1 MSSHMTSQPSQAP
14 APGAAPPPPAHR
26 LRVEAEADPN
36 LLLRLL
42 EPFVIHAVMPSA
54 VTCAADARGL
64 TACLDFA
71 AEPSVAERLRM
82 RLMVTVG
89 VRAAEL
95 APARAPASKA
105 A

>member
-1 MSSHMTSQPSQAP
+1 VA
-14 APGAAPPPPAHR
+14 
-26 LRVEAEADPN
+26 AEADPN

-42 EPFVIHAVMPSA
+42 EPFVIHDVLPSA

-64 TACLDFA
+64 SATLDFS
-71 AEPSVAERLRM
+71 AEPAVAERLRM
-82 RLMVTVG
+82 RLAVTVG

-95 APARAPASKA
+95 APVRAPASRA

>member
-1 MSSHMTSQPSQAP
+1 MSSHPSAPSASQPLP
-14 APGAAPPPPAHR
+14 LHR
-26 LRVEAEADPN
+26 LTVAAEADSN

-42 EPFVIHAVMPSA
+42 EPFVIHDVLPSA

-64 TACLDFA
+64 SATVDFS
-71 AEPSVAERLRM
+71 AEPAVAERLRM
-82 RLMVTVG
+82 RLAVTVG

-95 APARAPASKA
+95 APVRAPASRA

>member
-1 MSSHMTSQPSQAP
+1 MSSSVSAQPSP
-14 APGAAPPPPAHR
+14 APSLPAPCPRHR
-26 LRVEAEADPN
+26 LKVEAEADPN

-54 VTCAADARGL
+54 VACSADERGL
-64 TACLDFA
+64 TAVLDFPAEA
-71 AEPSVAERLRM
+71 AVAERLCM
-82 RLMVTVG
+82 RLQVTVG

-95 APARAPASKA
+95 VPARAPASQA